1 VPIRLIIN
9 NDCSFTPEEA
19 DILIGAFEATLHD
32 LKLVDREDPLTLL
45 VAKHIIKLAKQGERD
60 PVRLRRRTIQ
70 ELSGKRDASEH
81 RRMPLRE
88 LHKKVE

>member
-9 NDCSFTPEEA
+9 NDCSFTPEET

-45 VAKHIIKLAKQGERD
+45 VAQHIIKLAKEGERD
-60 PVRLRRRTIQ
+60 PVRLRRRTIH
-70 ELSGKRDASEH
+70 ELSRKPSVPGQRRDAS
-81 RRMPLRE
+81 
-88 LHKKVE
+88 